1 MKDAVPGT
9 LHRRLWNVGRL
20 VARYNVGSDIV
31 VSATFKQKVRSTMVP
46 MRFKV
51 GFVTFLSCLTL
62 LLGLF
67 FSTGIAS
74 AHSVQAHQAQ
84 TSASVS
90 TNDRCFRIF
99 VRRHHRFGDFGY
111 GDDEGGFFRFV
122 CYRDHRGYGDGYGD
136 GYG

>member
-1 MKDAVPGT
+1 
-9 LHRRLWNVGRL
+9 
-20 VARYNVGSDIV
+20 
-31 VSATFKQKVRSTMVP
+31 MVP

-90 TNDRCFRIF
+90 TADRCYRVF
-99 VRRHHRFGDFGY
+99 VRRHHHFDDFGY
-111 GDDEGGFFRFV
+111 GDDEGGFFRIV
-122 CYRDHRGYGDGYGD
+122 CYPYYHHDFGDGYGD
-136 GYG
+136 GFGDGY